1 MGEIMKNKNGKLKMV
16 NNMLDFIELKLY
28 LDNDNSPI

>member
-1 MGEIMKNKNGKLKMV
+1 MKNKNGKLKMV

-28 LDNDNSPI
+28 LDNYNLPI

>member
-28 LDNDNSPI
+28 LDNDNLPI

>member
-1 MGEIMKNKNGKLKMV
+1 MKNKNGKLKMV

>member
-1 MGEIMKNKNGKLKMV
+1 MKNKNGKLKMV

-28 LDNDNSPI
+28 LDNYKLPI

>member
-1 MGEIMKNKNGKLKMV
+1 MKNKNGKLKML

-28 LDNDNSPI
+28 LDNDNLPI

>member
-1 MGEIMKNKNGKLKMV
+1 MKNKNGKLKMV

-28 LDNDNSPI
+28 LDNDNSPL

>member
-1 MGEIMKNKNGKLKMV
+1 MKNKNGKLKMV

-28 LDNDNSPI
+28 LDNDNYLYEKSF

>member
-28 LDNDNSPI
+28 LDNYNLPI

>member
-1 MGEIMKNKNGKLKMV
+1 MKNKNGKLKMV

-28 LDNDNSPI
+28 LDNDNLPI

>member
-28 LDNDNSPI
+28 LDNDNSPL

>member
-1 MGEIMKNKNGKLKMV
+1 MKNKNGKLKMV
-16 NNMLDFIELKLY
+16 INMLDFIELKLY

>member
-1 MGEIMKNKNGKLKMV
+1 MKNKNGKLKMV

-28 LDNDNSPI
+28 LDNNLPI